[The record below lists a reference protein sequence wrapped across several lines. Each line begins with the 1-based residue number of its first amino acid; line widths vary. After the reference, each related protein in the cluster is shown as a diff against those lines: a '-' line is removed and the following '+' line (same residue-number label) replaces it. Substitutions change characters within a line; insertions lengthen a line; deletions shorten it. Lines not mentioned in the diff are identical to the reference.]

1 MIQVAA
7 LVAIWAGVAWLVFVA
22 GVAAFAPRRARG
34 GLAAMGSTVA
44 LNFAEHVPRAAVGL
58 AMVVR
63 APQSAWPGAFS
74 IAGWF
79 VIASSLVILAVPL
92 RWHNGYA
99 RWWAGRMSDRAIRL
113 LAIPAVVLAG
123 ALAYGA
129 V

>member
-1 MIQVAA
+1 MIQTAA
-7 LVAIWAGVAWLVFVA
+7 LVAIWAGAAWLVFVA
-22 GVAAFAPRRARG
+22 AVAAIAPERARE

-44 LNFAEHVPRAAVGL
+44 VNLAEHAPRALVGA

-63 APQSAWPGAFS
+63 APEAAWPTAFAV
-74 IAGWF
+74 AGWF
-79 VIASSLVILAVPL
+79 IVASSVAILLVPL

-99 RWWAGRMSDRAIRL
+99 RWWAARFPALAIRL
-113 LAIPAVVLAG
+113 LAIPALALAA